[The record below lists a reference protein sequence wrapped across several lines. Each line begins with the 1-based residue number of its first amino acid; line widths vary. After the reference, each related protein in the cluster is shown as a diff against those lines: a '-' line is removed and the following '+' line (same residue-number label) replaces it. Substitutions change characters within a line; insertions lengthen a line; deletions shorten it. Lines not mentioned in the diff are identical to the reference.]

1 MFRGRAVKLPVGNLL
16 MICLGLGFFGLSPRK
31 YFSETT
37 VFVPFTFVGTC
48 KALSK
53 FKLKI
58 VFLFQRWDVFVFSV
72 EGSHI
77 VPLTPTT
84 AKTTAATTTTTRKR
98 TTQQQRQHASSRLC
112 ANLISHQHKKEGLSV
127 TCWFNCVSHCSLIQ
141 VHGTIYIY
149 MFVLFGVS
157 TEGFT
162 LNMVL
167 PGYAPRIIDVGPYMQ
182 AHVVRCCFMIRP
194 CLA

>member
-1 MFRGRAVKLPVGNLL
+1 MNQIFWKIEDQIPLHVESEIVD
-16 MICLGLGFFGLSPRK
+16 FFNRYK
-31 YFSETT
+31 Y
-37 VFVPFTFVGTC
+37 
-48 KALSK
+48 
-53 FKLKI
+53 
-58 VFLFQRWDVFVFSV
+58 
-72 EGSHI
+72 
-77 VPLTPTT
+77 
-84 AKTTAATTTTTRKR
+84 
-98 TTQQQRQHASSRLC
+98 
-112 ANLISHQHKKEGLSV
+112 
-127 TCWFNCVSHCSLIQ
+127 
-141 VHGTIYIY
+141 IYIY